1 MYAVVKT
8 GGKQH
13 RVRAGDVLRVEKL
26 EGEVG
31 QKITIEEVLMVGGG
45 ETVKVGTPM
54 VDGAKVK
61 AEIVDH
67 GLSKKVIVFK
77 RRRRKHFKK
86 LRGHR
91 QPYTDIRVTGI
102 EV

>member
-13 RVRAGDVLRVEKL
+13 RVRAGDVLRIEKL

-31 QKITIEEVLMVGGG
+31 QKITLDEVLMIGGG
-45 ETVKVGTPM
+45 EAVKVGTPM
-54 VDGAKVK
+54 VTGAKVA

-67 GLSKKVIVFK
+67 GLFKKVIVFK

>member
-13 RVRAGDVLRVEKL
+13 RVRAGDVLRIEKL

-31 QKITIEEVLMVGGG
+31 QKITLDQVLMIGGG
-45 ETVKVGTPM
+45 EAVKVGTPV
-54 VDGAKVK
+54 VDGAKVQ

>member
-13 RVRAGDVLRVEKL
+13 RVRAGDVLRIEKL

-31 QKITIEEVLMVGGG
+31 QKVTLDQILMVGGG
-45 ETVKVGTPM
+45 EVVKLGTPM
-54 VDGAKVK
+54 VPGAKVQ
-61 AEIVDH
+61 AEIIDH
-67 GLSKKVIVFK
+67 GLAKKVIIFK
-77 RRRRKHFKK
+77 RRRRKHHKK

>member
-13 RVRAGDVLRVEKL
+13 RVRAGDVLRIEKL

-31 QKITIEEVLMVGGG
+31 QKITLDQVLMIGGG
-45 ETVKVGTPM
+45 EAVKVGTPV
-54 VDGAKVK
+54 VDGAKVR

>member
-13 RVRAGDVLRVEKL
+13 RVRAGDVLRIEKL

-31 QKITIEEVLMVGGG
+31 QKITLDQVLMVGGG
-45 ETVKVGTPM
+45 EAVKLGTPM
-54 VDGAKVK
+54 VPGAKVQ

-67 GLSKKVIVFK
+67 GLAQKVIVFK
-77 RRRRKHFKK
+77 RRRRKHHKK

-91 QPYTDIRVTGI
+91 QPYTDVRVTGI